1 MEDPLPENIDGTKR
15 VVHSV
20 EHSVNWGHVAVA
32 IVALA
37 LLVKIGP
44 ALSRSSSDEPDESG
58 L

>member
-20 EHSVNWGHVAVA
+20 EHSVNWGHVALAVA
-32 IVALA
+32 GLALIVAVA
-37 LLVKIGP
+37 P
-44 ALSRSSSDEPDESG
+44 ALSRSSSEEEPE

>member
-20 EHSVNWGHVAVA
+20 EHSVNWGHVALAVA
-32 IVALA
+32 GLA
-37 LLVKIGP
+37 LIVTIAP
-44 ALSRSSSDEPDESG
+44 ALSRSSSRDEEEPE